1 MNNVTKKYKIYTVL
15 LTILSFILLV
25 VPIVVFSIIAFINGE
40 PHEKL
45 TLGCALTVSLILVL
59 INALFKYHIRSTLW
73 IAILGIYYCMDNIL
87 PLLLIIAISTILDEF
102 VITPLKKK
110 YKLQYTINNQ
120 FDKRTGE

>member
-25 VPIVVFSIIAFINGE
+25 VPIVVFSVIAFINGE

>member
-1 MNNVTKKYKIYTVL
+1 MNNVTKKYKIYTIL

-25 VPIVVFSIIAFINGE
+25 VPIVVFSVIAFINGE

>member
-1 MNNVTKKYKIYTVL
+1 MNNVTKKYKIYTIL

-25 VPIVVFSIIAFINGE
+25 VPIVVFSILAFINGE